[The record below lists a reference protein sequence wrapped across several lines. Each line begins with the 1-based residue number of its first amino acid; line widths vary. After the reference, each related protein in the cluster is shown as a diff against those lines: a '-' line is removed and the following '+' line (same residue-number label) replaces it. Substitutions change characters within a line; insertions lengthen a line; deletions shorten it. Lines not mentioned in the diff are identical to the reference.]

1 MPTAAPCAPPDAARP
16 TRRRKAALAHPA
28 PKPHKRISSFVHFCT
43 YSSHE
48 MSHVQKK
55 AAWAGMTKE
64 QKLDVKKECKN
75 FNDAQEWR

>member
-1 MPTAAPCAPPDAARP
+1 
-16 TRRRKAALAHPA
+16 
-28 PKPHKRISSFVHFCT
+28 
-43 YSSHE
+43 